1 MDFDLFIKI
10 QEIQKDLY
18 IVSPEGDAFTR
29 ELEKLIH
36 ETRAVR
42 IFKYKKPA
50 FNYLLDYLLIRQ
62 RVWIDIYKNH
72 IETNQERKRQFSLM
86 LFALV

>member
-1 MDFDLFIKI
+1 MDLFSRI
-10 QEIQKDLY
+10 QEIQKHLY

-29 ELEKLIH
+29 ELEQLIH

-42 IFKYKKPA
+42 VAKYKKPA
-50 FNYLLDYLLIRQ
+50 FNYLLDYLVMRQ
-62 RVWIDIYKNH
+62 SVWIDIYKNH
-72 IETNQERKRQFSLM
+72 IETNQERKRHFSLM